1 MIILIKTNCCI
12 RLQNLQYF
20 FNWLSYFENRISSK
34 KHLRSFPNTTLV
46 FFLPRQKKS
55 TPSFSAGNLN
65 RIRSKFP
72 ALKKELI
79 CYAIWDLEKVFQN
92 IKKLWEAGV
101 YWGGIVDL
109 YAMVEI

>member
-1 MIILIKTNCCI
+1 VPPL
-12 RLQNLQYF
+12 L
-20 FNWLSYFENRISSK
+20 K
-34 KHLRSFPNTTLV
+34 K
-46 FFLPRQKKS
+46 
-55 TPSFSAGNLN
+55 GNLN